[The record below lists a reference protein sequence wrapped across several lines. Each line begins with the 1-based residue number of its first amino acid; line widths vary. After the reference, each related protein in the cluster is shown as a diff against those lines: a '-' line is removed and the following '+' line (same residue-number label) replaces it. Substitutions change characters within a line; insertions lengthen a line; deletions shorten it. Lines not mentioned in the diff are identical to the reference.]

1 MKRHHLHFSLCVPLA
16 AAVVISAV
24 WVIKTKH
31 QARQLFVELE
41 SLNRERDRLQV
52 DWGRW
57 QLEESALGNHSLV
70 ELLAR
75 ERLLMARPEPEQV
88 IVVAAPVP

>member
-1 MKRHHLHFSLCVPLA
+1 MKRHYLQLSLCAPLA
-16 AAVVISAV
+16 VAVVISGV
-24 WVIKTKH
+24 WAIKTKH

-70 ELLAR
+70 ESLAR
-75 ERLLMARPEPEQV
+75 DRLSMARPQPEQI
-88 IVVAAPVP
+88 IVVAVPVP

>member
-1 MKRHHLHFSLCVPLA
+1 VKRHYLQLSLCAPLA
-16 AAVVISAV
+16 VAVVISGV

-70 ELLAR
+70 ESLAR
-75 ERLLMARPEPEQV
+75 DRLLMARPQPEKV
-88 IVVAAPVP
+88 IFVAVPVP